1 VIRRRADDSLEQ
13 NTLKCPWVFLHK
25 GRSCAS
31 GRIGRPYS
39 IYAIQFYAKM
49 IRAFGNF
56 VETTP
61 PSSSNPVSVTRDERL
76 SQFYPLILELHSMTN
91 SNAVLQRILQFCLQ
105 ALDAPY
111 GLIALIEYEKEFL
124 DIRVKTERDLMR
136 KTTKLALMEPIFK
149 KIAFEAHYEVVSDY
163 SDSSFYLPFY
173 RGSRS
178 AVYVP
183 LTLLQTAIS
192 VQKPAVGTDK
202 KNNSNVVAMLVVES
216 NKPRAFT
223 NEDLA
228 FLLALCS
235 QSAALIKTIQ
245 RFEALQKENQLRDEL
260 TSKILSMD
268 PLQSHQLDLLLKNI
282 LELAFELTGTAHGEI
297 MLLEEDTGDLIIK
310 QQAIKGDFLEKP
322 PTRMHYVPGQ
332 RSGISFEVLKTRV
345 PYVCTDIS
353 KDAHYVQFFRNIQS
367 NLGIPIIF
375 QGRAIGV
382 LMLESTR
389 LDAFSLQHVKS
400 LQKLVDEMVFFLRR
414 AQLGEYIRSR
424 GGEITIIGK
433 SKIMQEVD
441 QFVEKVS
448 QSDSTVL
455 LLGESGVGKELIA
468 HAIHFN
474 SKRRDKPFITVNCG
488 GLTEE
493 ILANELFGHVKG
505 SFTGA
510 IRDQMGKFELA
521 HQGTLFLDEVADMSI
536 KLQTLLLRAVQYGEI
551 QKIGEDKP
559 NRKVN
564 VRIICATNQDMLRL
578 VAEGKFRKDLYYRV
592 NVVPLYIPPLR
603 ERKEDVPVLVNYF
616 LEKFSVRNELPVKRI
631 SPEAIKVLQEY
642 DWPGNV
648 RELEN
653 IVERLVILTGDALIQ
668 PRHLPG
674 MAGVSAPSAPSGN
687 ETSLQEKVATVE
699 SQLIRQSLVENAWNV
714 STTARKLGLTR
725 QGLQKKIRKYA
736 LRKGQADATLN

>member
-1 VIRRRADDSLEQ
+1 MQGTSVDPQ
-13 NTLKCPWVFLHK
+13 NQP
-25 GRSCAS
+25 A
-31 GRIGRPYS
+31 IGRD
-39 IYAIQFYAKM
+39 
-49 IRAFGNF
+49 G
-56 VETTP
+56 
-61 PSSSNPVSVTRDERL
+61 RL
-76 SQFYPLILELHSMTN
+76 SQFYPLILELHTMTDLN
-91 SNAVLQRILQFCLQ
+91 EVLKRILHFCLQ
-105 ALDAPY
+105 AVDAPN
-111 GLIALIEYEKEFL
+111 GLIALIDYEKELL
-124 DIRVKTERDLMR
+124 DIRAKEGRDLLR
-136 KTTKLALMEPIFK
+136 KTTKIALMEPVFK
-149 KIAFEAHYEVVSDY
+149 KIAFESHSEVVDDY

-173 RGSRS
+173 RSARS
-178 AVYVP
+178 AIYVP
-183 LTLLQTAIS
+183 LMLLQTAVS
-192 VQKPAVGTDK
+192 YQHHPENARKSGT
-202 KNNSNVVAMLVVES
+202 NVVAMLVVES
-216 NKPRAFT
+216 NKPRAFSK
-223 NEDLA
+223 EDHA
-228 FLLALCS
+228 FLMVMGA
-235 QSAALIKTIQ
+235 QAARLIKTMQ

-260 TSKILSMD
+260 TSKIVSIDTLK
-268 PLQSHQLDLLLKNI
+268 SHHLDQLLKNI

-297 MLLEEDTGDLIIK
+297 MLLDESTGDLIIK

-322 PTRMHYVPGQ
+322 PPRLQYKAGE
-332 RSGISFEVLKTRV
+332 RSGISFEVLKTRI
-345 PYVCTDIS
+345 PYLCPDVS
-353 KDAHYVQFFRNIQS
+353 KDRHYYPLFKNIQS
-367 NLGIPIIF
+367 NLGVPIIF

-389 LDAFSLQHVKS
+389 LDHFTPDHVRS

-414 AQLGEYIRSR
+414 AQLGEYIRLK

-564 VRIICATNQDMLRL
+564 VRIICATNQDMERL
-578 VAEGKFRKDLYYRV
+578 VAERKFRKDLYYRL

-616 LEKFSVRNELPVKRI
+616 VEKFCGKNEIPVKRV
-631 SPEAIKVLQEY
+631 SSDTMRMLQEY
-642 DWPGNV
+642 PWPGNV

-653 IVERLVILTGDALIQ
+653 IIERVAILTHDQIIQ

-674 MAGVSAPSAPSGN
+674 TLKGIPLPVALPVNGN
-687 ETSLQEKVATVE
+687 SLHEQISSIE
-699 SQLIRQSLVENAWNV
+699 SHLIRQSLEENGWNV
-714 STTARKLGLTR
+714 SNTARTLGLTR

-736 LRKGQADATLN
+736 LKKNGAQTIHQ

>member
-1 VIRRRADDSLEQ
+1 MGALLQSASVSPEQ
-13 NTLKCPWVFLHK
+13 AVHITK
-25 GRSCAS
+25 
-31 GRIGRPYS
+31 
-39 IYAIQFYAKM
+39 
-49 IRAFGNF
+49 
-56 VETTP
+56 
-61 PSSSNPVSVTRDERL
+61 DERI

-91 SNAVLQRILQFCLQ
+91 LDEVLNRILAFCLQ
-105 ALDAPY
+105 AVDAQH
-111 GLIALIEYEKEFL
+111 GLLALIDYEKEFL
-124 DIRVKTERDLMR
+124 DIRAKTEKDLLR
-136 KTTKLALMEPIFK
+136 KTTRLILMEPVFQ
-149 KIAFEAHYEVVSDY
+149 KIAFEAHTEVVPDY

-173 RGSRS
+173 RRSRS
-178 AVYVP
+178 GVFVP

-192 VQKPAVGTDK
+192 QPKIVPDK
-202 KNNSNVVAMLVVES
+202 KATTSLVVGMLVLES
-216 NKPRAFT
+216 HKTRAFSK
-223 NEDLA
+223 EDHA

-235 QSAALIKTIQ
+235 QSARLIKTIQ

-260 TSKILSMD
+260 TAKILSMD
-268 PLQSHQLDLLLKNI
+268 SLQSHQLDQLLKNI

-297 MLLEEDTGDLIIK
+297 LLSDENTGDLVIK
-310 QQAIKGDFLEKP
+310 KQAIKGDFLEKP
-322 PTRMHYVPGQ
+322 PARLRYTAGQ
-332 RSGISFEVLKTRV
+332 RSGISFEVLKTRT
-345 PYVCTDIS
+345 PYVCPDVT
-353 KDAHYVQFFRNIQS
+353 KDRHYVALFKNIQS

-375 QGRAIGV
+375 QGRSIGV
-382 LMLESTR
+382 LVLESTR
-389 LDAFSLQHVKS
+389 PNHFTLDHVKS

-414 AQLGEYIRSR
+414 AQLGEYIRLK

-468 HAIHFN
+468 HAVHFN

-488 GLTEE
+488 GLAEE

-559 NRKVN
+559 NKKVN
-564 VRIICATNQDMLRL
+564 VRIICATNQDMEKL
-578 VAEGKFRKDLYYRV
+578 VTEHKFRKDLYYRL

-603 ERKEDVPVLVNYF
+603 ERKEDVPVLVSYF
-616 LEKFSVRNELPVKRI
+616 VEKFCAKNEMPIKRV
-631 SPEAIKVLQEY
+631 SGDAMKTLQDY
-642 DWPGNV
+642 SWPGNV

-653 IVERLVILTGDALIQ
+653 IVERVVILTRDLIIQ
-668 PRHLPG
+668 PNHLPPSL
-674 MAGVSAPSAPSGN
+674 MGVSMPASMPLDDIP
-687 ETSLQEKVATVE
+687 LQDKIGSIE
-699 SQLIRQSLVENAWNV
+699 SYLIRQSLDENEWNV
-714 STTARKLGLTR
+714 SNAAKKLGLTR
-725 QGLQKKIRKYA
+725 QGLQKKIRKYH
-736 LRKGQADATLN
+736 LKKGNDEATLLSVQ

>member
-1 VIRRRADDSLEQ
+1 MS
-13 NTLKCPWVFLHK
+13 
-25 GRSCAS
+25 AS
-31 GRIGRPYS
+31 SPQI
-39 IYAIQFYAKM
+39 
-49 IRAFGNF
+49 
-56 VETTP
+56 
-61 PSSSNPVSVTRDERL
+61 PVSVSRDERL
-76 SQFYPLILELHSMTN
+76 LQFYPLMLELHAMVDVDE
-91 SNAVLQRILQFCLQ
+91 VLQRILQYCLK
-105 ALDAPY
+105 AVDAPY
-111 GLIALIEYEKEFL
+111 GLIALIDYEKELL
-124 DIRVKTERDLMR
+124 DIRAKQGELLR
-136 KTTKLALMEPIFK
+136 KTTKIALMEPVFK
-149 KIAFEAHYEVVSDY
+149 KIAFESHTEIVHEHSE
-163 SDSSFYLPFY
+163 SSFYLPFF
-173 RGSRS
+173 RGARS

-183 LTLLQTAIS
+183 LILFQTAVS
-192 VQKPAVGTDK
+192 VQPAKVEKKP
-202 KNNSNVVAMLVVES
+202 SSVVAMLVVEAP
-216 NKPRAFT
+216 KPRAFSK
-223 NEDLA
+223 EDHA
-228 FLLALCS
+228 FLMVVCS
-235 QSAALIKTIQ
+235 QAASLIKTML
-245 RFEALQKENQLRDEL
+245 RFAALQKENQLRDEL

-268 PLQSHQLDLLLKNI
+268 TSQSHQLDQLLKNI
-282 LELAFELTGTAHGEI
+282 LELAFELTGTAHGT
-297 MLLEEDTGDLIIK
+297 MLLLDETSGDLMIK

-322 PTRMHYVPGQ
+322 PARLTYAAGQ
-332 RSGISFEVLKTRV
+332 PSGISFEVLKTRT
-345 PYVCTDIS
+345 PYLCGDVS
-353 KDAHYVQFFRNIQS
+353 KDRHYLPLFRNIQS

-382 LMLESTR
+382 LALESTR
-389 LDAFSLQHVKS
+389 PNHYTPDHVRA

-414 AQLGEYIRSR
+414 AQLGEYIRLK

-488 GLTEE
+488 GMTEE

-521 HQGTLFLDEVADMSI
+521 HLGTLFLDEVADMSI
-536 KLQTLLLRAVQYGEI
+536 KLQTLLLRAVQHGEI

-564 VRIICATNQDMLRL
+564 VRIICATNQDMEKL
-578 VAEGKFRKDLYYRV
+578 VAEGRFRKDLYYRV

-603 ERKEDVPVLVNYF
+603 ERKEDVQVLATYF
-616 LEKFSVRNELPVKRI
+616 VEKFCTRNEMPVKRI
-631 SPEAIKVLQEY
+631 SPEAMRVLQEH

-653 IVERLVILTGDALIQ
+653 IVERLVILTGDPVIQ
-668 PRHLPG
+668 SKHLPATL
-674 MAGVSAPSAPSGN
+674 MGVSAPSSVPIQGA
-687 ETSLQEKVATVE
+687 SLYEKVASIE
-699 SQLIRQSLVENAWNV
+699 SYLIRQSLEENEWNV
-714 STTARKLGLTR
+714 SNTARVLGLTR

-736 LRKGQADATLN
+736 LKKGSPASIASPLK

>member
-1 VIRRRADDSLEQ
+1 MDPAQVT
-13 NTLKCPWVFLHK
+13 NT
-25 GRSCAS
+25 
-31 GRIGRPYS
+31 
-39 IYAIQFYAKM
+39 
-49 IRAFGNF
+49 N
-56 VETTP
+56 
-61 PSSSNPVSVTRDERL
+61 RDERL
-76 SQFYPLILELHSMTN
+76 TQFYPLILELHTMTDIN
-91 SNAVLQRILQFCLQ
+91 EVLQRILHFCLHAVEAQ
-105 ALDAPY
+105 H
-111 GLIALIEYEKEFL
+111 GLIALIDYEKELL
-124 DIRVKTERDLMR
+124 DIRAKEGKDLLR
-136 KTTKLALMEPIFK
+136 KTTKLALMEPVFK
-149 KIAFEAHYEVVSDY
+149 KIAFESHSEVVDDY
-163 SDSSFYLPFY
+163 ADSSFYLPFH
-173 RGSRS
+173 RGARS
-178 AVYVP
+178 GVYVP
-183 LTLLQTAIS
+183 LMLLQTAVS
-192 VQKPAVGTDK
+192 FQQQPAAKKPFT
-202 KNNSNVVAMLVVES
+202 SNVVAMLVMEA
-216 NKPRAFT
+216 NRPRMFSK
-223 NEDLA
+223 EDHA
-228 FLLALCS
+228 FLMVVCS
-235 QSAALIKTIQ
+235 QAARLIKTML
-245 RFEALQKENQLRDEL
+245 RFEALRKENQLRDEL

-268 PLQSHQLDLLLKNI
+268 TLQSHHLDLLLKNI

-297 MLLEEDTGDLIIK
+297 MLLDEATGDLMIK

-322 PTRMHYVPGQ
+322 PPHLHYTPGE
-332 RSGISFEVLKTRV
+332 RSGISFEVLKTRTTYLCPDV
-345 PYVCTDIS
+345 S
-353 KDAHYVQFFRNIQS
+353 KDRFYIPLFKNIQS

-375 QGRAIGV
+375 QGRSIGV

-389 LDAFSLQHVKS
+389 PNHFTPDHVRS

-414 AQLGEYIRSR
+414 AQLGEYIRLK

-521 HQGTLFLDEVADMSI
+521 HNGTLFLDEVADMSI

-564 VRIICATNQDMLRL
+564 VRIICATNQDMERL
-578 VAEGKFRKDLYYRV
+578 VAEQKFRKDLYYRV

-616 LEKFSVRNELPVKRI
+616 FDKFCRRNEMPMKRVA
-631 SPEAIKVLQEY
+631 PEAMKALMDY
-642 DWPGNV
+642 NWPGNV

-653 IVERLVILTGDALIQ
+653 VIERVSILTLDLIIQ

-674 MAGVSAPSAPSGN
+674 SIIGVPLPKSVQVDNG
-687 ETSLQEKVATVE
+687 SLQQKISSIE
-699 SQLIRQSLVENAWNV
+699 SYLIRQSLEENGWNV
-714 STTARKLGLTR
+714 SNTARTLGLTR

-736 LRKGQADATLN
+736 LKKSRTDATLGQLQ

>member
-1 VIRRRADDSLEQ
+1 
-13 NTLKCPWVFLHK
+13 
-25 GRSCAS
+25 
-31 GRIGRPYS
+31 
-39 IYAIQFYAKM
+39 M
-49 IRAFGNF
+49 
-56 VETTP
+56 TTTGAP
-61 PSSSNPVSVTRDERL
+61 TPASVTKDERI
-76 SQFYPLILELHSMTN
+76 SQFYPLILELHSMT
-91 SNAVLQRILQFCLQ
+91 SIDDVLQRVLQFCLQ

-111 GLIALIEYEKEFL
+111 GLISLIDYEKEHL
-124 DIRVKTERDLMR
+124 DIRAKTERDLLR
-136 KTTKLALMEPIFK
+136 KTTRLALMEPVFK
-149 KIAFEAHYEVVSDY
+149 KIAFEGHYEMVSDY
-163 SDSSFYLPFY
+163 SDSSFHLPFY
-173 RGSRS
+173 RGARS

-183 LTLLQTAIS
+183 LTLLQTAVS
-192 VQKPAVGTDK
+192 VQKPQPGEK
-202 KNNSNVVAMLVVES
+202 KNASANVVGMLVVES
-216 NKPRAFT
+216 NRPRAFSK
-223 NEDLA
+223 EDLA

-235 QSAALIKTIQ
+235 QSARLIKTMQ
-245 RFEALQKENQLRDEL
+245 RFDALQKENQLRDEL
-260 TSKILSMD
+260 TAKILAMEK
-268 PLQSHQLDLLLKNI
+268 LQSHELDKLLKNI
-282 LELAFELTGTAHGEI
+282 LELAFELTSTAHGTI
-297 MLLEEDTGDLIIK
+297 LLLEENTGDLIIK

-322 PTRMHYVPGQ
+322 PSRLQYVPGQ
-332 RSGISFEVLKTRV
+332 RSGISFEVLRTRT
-345 PYVCTDIS
+345 PYVCGDVS
-353 KDAHYVQFFRNIQS
+353 KDKHYVSVFRNIQS
-367 NLGIPIIF
+367 NLGIPISF
-375 QGRAIGV
+375 QGRTIGV
-382 LMLESTR
+382 LLVESTR
-389 LDAFSLQHVKS
+389 ANHFNINHVRS

-414 AQLGEYIRSR
+414 AQLGEYIRMK

-433 SKIMQEVD
+433 SRIMQEVD

-448 QSDSTVL
+448 QSDATVM

-564 VRIICATNQDMLRL
+564 VRIICATNQDMERL
-578 VAEGKFRKDLYYRV
+578 VLDRRFRKDLYYRL

-616 LEKFSVRNELPVKRI
+616 IEKYCSKNDMPIKRI
-631 SPEAIKVLQEY
+631 SPEAMKVLQDY
-642 DWPGNV
+642 NWPGNV

-653 IVERLVILTGDALIQ
+653 MLERVVVLTSDLNIQ
-668 PRHLPG
+668 AHHLPSSLS
-674 MAGVSAPSAPSGN
+674 GVAMPTVPAAEGA
-687 ETSLQEKVATVE
+687 SLQDRICSVE
-699 SQLIRQSLVENAWNV
+699 AYLIRQSLEENAWNV

-725 QGLQKKIRKYA
+725 QGLQKKMRKYA
-736 LRKGQADATLN
+736 LKKGRAEVNSTIM